1 MSWWKV
7 KMSFLS
13 VFQMVNLS
21 VRFLLE
27 IFALAVYGYWG
38 FKVGNTS
45 IMKVFFSIV
54 IPIGIAIFWGAFG
67 SPKASIQLSA
77 QLHLLLEA
85 LIFLVPA
92 GLLLSLKNVKLA
104 WFYGFTV
111 IVNRIFMMLL
121 DQ

>member
-1 MSWWKV
+1 M
-7 KMSFLS
+7 
-13 VFQMVNLS
+13 
-21 VRFLLE
+21 
-27 IFALAVYGYWG
+27 
-38 FKVGNTS
+38 
-45 IMKVFFSIV
+45 
-54 IPIGIAIFWGAFG
+54 
-67 SPKASIQLSA
+67 QLSA

-104 WFYGFTV
+104 WLYGFTV

>member
-13 VFQMVNLS
+13 VLQMVNLS
-21 VRFLLE
+21 ARFLLE

-54 IPIGIAIFWGAFG
+54 IPIGIAILWGAFG

-104 WFYGFTV
+104 WFYGFAV

>member
-1 MSWWKV
+1 MI
-7 KMSFLS
+7 L
-13 VFQMVNLS
+13 
-21 VRFLLE
+21 
-27 IFALAVYGYWG
+27 
-38 FKVGNTS
+38 
-45 IMKVFFSIV
+45 
-54 IPIGIAIFWGAFG
+54 WGAFG

-104 WFYGFTV
+104 WLYGFTV

>member
-1 MSWWKV
+1 
-7 KMSFLS
+7 MSFLS
-13 VFQMVNLS
+13 VLQMVNLS

-38 FKVGNTS
+38 FKVGNTR

-54 IPIGIAIFWGAFG
+54 IPIGIAILWGAFG

-77 QLHLLLEA
+77 QIHLLLEA
-85 LIFLVPA
+85 VIFLVPV

-111 IVNRIFMMLL
+111 IINRIFMMLL